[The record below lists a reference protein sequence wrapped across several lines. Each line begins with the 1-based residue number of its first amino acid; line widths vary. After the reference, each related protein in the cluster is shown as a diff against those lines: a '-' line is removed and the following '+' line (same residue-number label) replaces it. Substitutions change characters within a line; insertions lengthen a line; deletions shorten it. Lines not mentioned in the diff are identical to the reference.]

1 MVTACMGIFLSSFN
15 VVAILHFF
23 NHSVAAAYPQADADR
38 PPRVRRRRPVDRLKR
53 SWNEPRGAC
62 RGGHGFAPRSCIR
75 LDSHRIRTMKQ
86 RIRFGSKAPGRR
98 AHSHFGISDHAV
110 TRVAATSDRHQHPVA
125 IMRPGAETVLSILCS
140 TADRTMPPAGAS
152 RRSGPRRSSPIARMR

>member
-1 MVTACMGIFLSSFN
+1 MITACMEIFLSSFD
-15 VVAILHFF
+15 VVAILHFL
-23 NHSVAAAYPQADADR
+23 NPSVAAAYSQADAAR
-38 PPRVRRRRPVDRLKR
+38 PSRVRRRRPVDRLEG

-62 RGGHGFAPRSCIR
+62 RGGHDFAPRSCIR

-98 AHSHFGISDHAV
+98 AHSQIGISCHAI

-125 IMRPGAETVLSILCS
+125 ITQPGAKTILSILFS
-140 TADRTMPPAGAS
+140 TADTTMPPAGAA
-152 RRSGPRRSSPIARMR
+152 RRPGSRRSSPIARRR